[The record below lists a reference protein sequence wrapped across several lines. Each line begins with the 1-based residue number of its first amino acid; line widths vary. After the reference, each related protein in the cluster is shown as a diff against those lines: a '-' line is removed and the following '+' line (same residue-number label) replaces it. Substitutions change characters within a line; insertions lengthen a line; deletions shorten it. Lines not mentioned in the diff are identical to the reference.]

1 MSYENKSEK
10 LQYVLMIFLTI
21 VLFGLIVGSIYMI
34 IVANAPIAEDNT
46 TAMLTLPGYSD
57 ETVSV
62 QVKEWKWISDS
73 FIRITGK
80 NGTVYY
86 AYEKNV
92 LFVRDGGE

>member
-1 MSYENKSEK
+1 MSYQDKSK
-10 LQYVLMIFLTI
+10 KALYGLLFFLAI
-21 VLFGLIVGSIYMI
+21 VLAGVILFDSYSAIT
-34 IVANAPIAEDNT
+34 ANAPIAEENT

-57 ETVSV
+57 ETVAV
-62 QVKEWKWISDS
+62 QVKEWKWISDN

-86 AYEKNV
+86 THEKNV